1 MESRKVLMEL
11 YAGIFLCTIAGLI
24 LGLVLG
30 IICGGYAWWFIPG
43 LIAGAF
49 TACYQAYHIYQSL
62 DRALGSR
69 DGEKANNYM
78 TLQSLL
84 RYAISAAVLI
94 VAVLICWQAFVGAAV
109 GLAFLKFSGYMNPLV
124 RKLMG
129 HTGERKDFN
138 QLMMENSEKSLS
150 KEKNKKGA
158 SSDEE
163 VNSDAED
170 EDDEFEYTFKPIGMK
185 DYKDE

>member
-1 MESRKVLMEL
+1 MESRRVLIEL
-11 YAGIFLCTIAGLI
+11 YAGIFLCTIAGVV
-24 LGLVLG
+24 LGVVLG

-49 TACYQAYHIYQSL
+49 TAYYQAYHIYQSL
-62 DRALGSR
+62 DKALGSE
-69 DGEKANNYM
+69 DGKKANNYM
-78 TLQSLL
+78 TLQSML

-109 GLAFLKFSGYMNPLV
+109 GLAFLKLSGYMNPLV

-129 HTGERKDFN
+129 HTEERKDFN
-138 QLMMENSEKSLS
+138 QLMMENSEKSFS
-150 KEKNKKGA
+150 KEKPDKGA
-158 SSDEE
+158 SSDED
-163 VNSDAED
+163 VNSDKED

-185 DYKDE
+185 NYKDE